1 MNFSA
6 YLSNSL
12 SGVITNQ
19 FLIGIYLSAI
29 VFTLRSYW
37 EKYIYYEGLRNN
49 KRIILEILFFIFII
63 PASLIVLVILI
74 IILWLIDLII

>member
-37 EKYIYYEGLRNN
+37 EKYIIM
-49 KRIILEILFFIFII
+49 K
-63 PASLIVLVILI
+63 
-74 IILWLIDLII
+74 D